1 MKPVASTEA
10 PRGKSSARRALDTL
24 RRRFVTPVVTALAI
38 AVATAALYAWRLQ
51 DAPIYLS
58 PDEAIISVDAYS
70 IASTGRDVHG
80 RFLPLFFQIQL
91 PGETRM
97 GWFTPAIFYLS
108 ALFLKVLPLSEA
120 TIRLPAVLVGVV
132 DVGLIYFIGR
142 GAFTP
147 ATSLSCCRPLPAP
160 SPR

>member
-10 PRGKSSARRALDTL
+10 PRGQSSARRALDTL
-24 RRRFVTPVVTALAI
+24 RRRFVPPVVTALAI

-70 IASTGRDVHG
+70 IASTARDVHG

-120 TIRLPAVLVGVV
+120 TIRLPAGMVGAVLAVR
-132 DVGLIYFIGR
+132 LFFIGR
-142 GAFTP
+142 RAFHP
-147 ATSLSCCRPLPAP
+147 LTS
-160 SPR
+160 